1 MGRGIP
7 DRPRWP
13 EKAKGPQGAMGPSR
27 KLEGALRVP
36 PGIQRLPRPF
46 CTLRT
51 PRPASLHPRA
61 APRVRPRH
69 RGYHL
74 TFEPP
79 NWTTSRALSFWSVH
93 IASNASAW
101 FALIQWTARRR
112 RARSGGRW
120 VSRSARLQVSTGV
133 GVRKAQ
139 PGADA
144 KVGRSAGTRAGQ
156 MVRTQTH
163 MT

>member
-13 EKAKGPQGAMGPSR
+13 KKAKGPQGAMGPSR

-69 RGYHL
+69 RGDRL
-74 TFEPP
+74 IFEPP
-79 NWTTSRALSFWSVH
+79 NWMTSRALSFWSVH

-101 FALIQWTARRR
+101 FLLIQWTARR
-112 RARSGGRW
+112 
-120 VSRSARLQVSTGV
+120 
-133 GVRKAQ
+133 KAQ
-139 PGADA
+139 PGANA

-156 MVRTQTH
+156 MVRTHTH